1 MYNFVVDLCPA
12 LCDVQGFPDAQF
24 TGLANGSDQN
34 QRGLSAKSNTSES
47 GSANQK
53 DSQSLD
59 SRDPADRANRLDK
72 LGLMPGSVTVARLD
86 ASQSA
91 RLGVRHMQRS
101 GVSVRGV
108 ISTSNPNLSSLQ
120 VSKGLFIS

>member
-12 LCDVQGFPDAQF
+12 LCHVQGFPDAQF

-34 QRGLSAKSNTSES
+34 QRSLSTESNTSES
-47 GSANQK
+47 VS
-53 DSQSLD
+53 DSNSLD
-59 SRDPADRANRLDK
+59 PRDPADRANRLDK

-120 VSKGLFIS
+120 VSKGLFTS